1 MIEIEAAW
9 MLALHQAPSCS
20 AAIQFRHFPHSE
32 QNFVPF
38 RRQAQVRPRPGGVH
52 LRSSQPL
59 PGHHQPVSLHPQ
71 DHRINEKLKALTSQR
86 RSKRKLLEA
95 KYEFVS
101 LQSVGH
107 SDSLSYLIVYLA
119 LFCFPFD
126 GDPESRG

>member
-1 MIEIEAAW
+1 

-32 QNFVPF
+32 QNFVTF
-38 RRQAQVRPRPGGVH
+38 RRKAQVRPRPGGVH

-86 RSKRKLLEA
+86 RFSKRKLLET

-101 LQSVGH
+101 LLSVGH

-119 LFCFPFD
+119 LFCYPFD
-126 GDPESRG
+126 GGPESRG